1 MAVRSDGQAG
11 GADVKLGDKICKK
24 ICIDATYASENGR
37 SYTGKVVYI
46 HPEHRFY
53 RLRFE
58 IGGRVLHECYFFQEV
73 ML

>member
-11 GADVKLGDKICKK
+11 GSDVKLGDKICKK

-37 SYTGKVVYI
+37 SYTGEVVYI
-46 HPEHRFY
+46 HLEHRFY

-58 IGGRVLHECYFFQEV
+58 IGDRVLHECYFFQEV
-73 ML
+73 AL